1 MIHLAFSRQ
10 SRISMVA
17 CSPADVHVCVVLSS
31 TAADKDLLSG
41 KHNLSQSQV
50 QGSATY
56 HSQTWTS
63 SAVQTLKQQEN
74 GKRVLCA
81 MIHRHFLEC

>member
-1 MIHLAFSRQ
+1 MIYIALSRQ
-10 SRISMVA
+10 RRISMVV
-17 CSPADVHVCVVLSS
+17 CSTADVHVCVVLSS
-31 TAADKDLLSG
+31 AAADKDLLSG

-50 QGSATY
+50 QARATF

-74 GKRVLCA
+74 WKRVLCTK
-81 MIHRHFLEC
+81 IYRHFLEC